1 MGKEEWK
8 SMAAGKLSDLW
19 AQSRDPAPSAAL
31 TRPCKRG
38 GTSMHWAR
46 LQHWL
51 PRKHEQFF
59 VQVII
64 THSFSSWILILSAV
78 ASNVWIPLSLI
89 FSSGQQLLNFTYYM
103 APSLHEPIWYPKEMI
118 YPGIS
123 EQREEQAYKAL
134 DHNAPES
141 LQKYFQVIS
150 VFLNGKKE

>member
-1 MGKEEWK
+1 
-8 SMAAGKLSDLW
+8 
-19 AQSRDPAPSAAL
+19 
-31 TRPCKRG
+31 
-38 GTSMHWAR
+38 
-46 LQHWL
+46 
-51 PRKHEQFF
+51 
-59 VQVII
+59 
-64 THSFSSWILILSAV
+64 
-78 ASNVWIPLSLI
+78 
-89 FSSGQQLLNFTYYM
+89 M